1 MGQLFTNNARSVLV
15 SGITAADTS
24 LTIDA
29 GAAYLF
35 PTANTGLAAVSRDTN
50 WFKLTLQNTLGDT
63 EIIYVRTR
71 ADGSAAMSNILRG
84 QEGTIARD
92 FLAGSIASLRVT
104 AQDFNVV
111 ADKAASGANSDI
123 TSLTGLTVPL
133 FATGT
138 RMPFAQAA
146 APTGWVQ
153 DTSDAATN
161 RMLRV
166 VNTAGGGVA
175 GTHSPILNNVV
186 PSHTHTATTSSES
199 AEHTHTVSGTTSAAG
214 GHNHTHQAAYH
225 TSILYGSAGGYGA
238 YGGGTPDDGA
248 SLLYTSTAGDHSH
261 TWSGTTS
268 GRSAA
273 HTHSLTTNG
282 GSSATNWEPRYIDMI
297 ICTKN

>member
-186 PSHTHTATTSSES
+186 PSHTHTVTTGAMS
-199 AEHTHTVSGTTSAAG
+199 ANASHSHSVTDPGHAHSYTVVSGTQAKPFSSGTAAYVGVSAA
-214 GHNHTHQAAYH
+214 NT
-225 TSILYGSAGGYGA
+225 
-238 YGGGTPDDGA
+238 GA
-248 SLLYTSTAGDHSH
+248 SATGISIV
-261 TWSGTTS
+261 
-268 GRSAA
+268 AA
-273 HTHSLTTNG
+273 NTDHTHSGTTNG